1 MQLIE
6 AVKNLLPTLGTNDKF
21 RENRSRSLKRLFL
34 FLKFHKINNLQFSTL
49 PFKIFLLY
57 ILTVV
62 CIPFIVF
69 I

>member
-21 RENRSRSLKRLFL
+21 RENRSRYPKRLFL
-34 FLKFHKINNLQFSTL
+34 FLKFHKINNLQFSKL

-62 CIPFIVF
+62 YIPFIVF